1 MLTIHIT
8 EADPAAGAA
17 APPESQDGLAVCLAQ
32 HGVPPDVVHT
42 ALAALAH
49 VKAVRLCQRSEER
62 AWEIQA
68 HGRPRRLPGGLP
80 RGVSHR
86 RTSSLATSR
95 LKTSRPPTNATLLDG
110 LSCCA

>member
-17 APPESQDGLAVCLAQ
+17 ATPASPDGLAVCLAQ

-49 VKAVRLCQRSEER
+49 GKAVRLCQRAEEQ
-62 AWEIQA
+62 AWDIQTHA
-68 HGRPRRLPGGLP
+68 
-80 RGVSHR
+80 S
-86 RTSSLATSR
+86 
-95 LKTSRPPTNATLLDG
+95 
-110 LSCCA
+110 

>member
-68 HGRPRRLPGGLP
+68 HA
-80 RGVSHR
+80 S
-86 RTSSLATSR
+86 
-95 LKTSRPPTNATLLDG
+95 
-110 LSCCA
+110 